1 MIFDHILE
9 VVGAPGTQKW
19 WFECPGHPKNWR
31 KLKIKDIRKL
41 GQKRHQNDKND
52 EKMMKFSSQRCKSD
66 ETLRTLWTTNIEN
79 NEKILTR
86 RALPRRVIYRTWGK
100 WASTCQSQIDNLGC
114 EIWVFIEELT
124 IQICWNQFY
133 PLDIIF
139 FLDLL
144 EGQLQIL
151 IITQVP
157 RVGKVRSEFW

>member
-1 MIFDHILE
+1 MIFNHILE
-9 VVGAPGTQKW
+9 VVGSPGTQKW

-31 KLKIKDIRKL
+31 KLKIGDNRKL

-66 ETLRTLWTTNIEN
+66 EALRALWISNIVN

-114 EIWVFIEELT
+114 EIWDFFEYSAIQIEKFEVYLLQLIYIFDFPDEEL
-124 IQICWNQFY
+124 
-133 PLDIIF
+133 
-139 FLDLL
+139 
-144 EGQLQIL
+144 
-151 IITQVP
+151 
-157 RVGKVRSEFW
+157 